1 MEFEEAYNIL
11 IDSVD
16 FTKENKNQLFE
27 ALSFIKKDM
36 KQRAE
41 LEILIH
47 AFLKTGLKA
56 IEGEANDVDY
66 GFFAAVNLFSEKLIE
81 IEEEQDGI

>member
-1 MEFEEAYNIL
+1 MEFEEAYEIL

-27 ALSFIKKDM
+27 ALNFIKKDL
-36 KQRAE
+36 KKRAE
-41 LEILIH
+41 LEILIQ
-47 AFLKTGLKA
+47 AFLKTGLIA

-81 IEEEQDGI
+81 HEIY

>member
-11 IDSVD
+11 IDSVVV
-16 FTKENKNQLFE
+16 TEENKNQLYE
-27 ALSFIKKDM
+27 AFCFIKKDM
-36 KQRAE
+36 IQRAE

-56 IEGEANDVDY
+56 VEEEANDIDY
-66 GFFAAVNLFSEKLIE
+66 GFFAAVQLFSEHLKKIYE
-81 IEEEQDGI
+81 IY

>member
-1 MEFEEAYNIL
+1 MKFEEAYEIL

-27 ALSFIKKDM
+27 ALNFIKKDM
-36 KQRAE
+36 KKRAE
-41 LEILIH
+41 LEILIQ
-47 AFLKTGLKA
+47 AFLQTGLKA

-66 GFFAAVNLFSEKLIE
+66 GFFAAVNLFAQKLTE

>member
-1 MEFEEAYNIL
+1 MKFEEAYEIL

-27 ALSFIKKDM
+27 ALNFIKKDL
-36 KQRAE
+36 KKRAE
-41 LEILIH
+41 LEILIQ
-47 AFLKTGLKA
+47 AFLQTGLKA

-66 GFFAAVNLFSEKLIE
+66 GFFAAVNLFAQKLTE